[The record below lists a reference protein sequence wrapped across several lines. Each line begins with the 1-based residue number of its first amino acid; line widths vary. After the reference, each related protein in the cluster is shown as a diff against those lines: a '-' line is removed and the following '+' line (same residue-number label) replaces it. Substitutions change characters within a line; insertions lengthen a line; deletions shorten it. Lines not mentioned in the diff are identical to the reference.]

1 MLDGD
6 IAVALARAGL
16 ADQAQAKIEENVTRW
31 LDDCWIRIHAG
42 DALLAL
48 GDPAGAATHY
58 QAAVDLAEQDDD
70 FEARSDAIRR
80 LERLN
85 RPERRGSKPEP
96 GSRPT
101 NQHNQNASGGRS
113 RRKRRR

>member
-1 MLDGD
+1 
-6 IAVALARAGL
+6 
-16 ADQAQAKIEENVTRW
+16 
-31 LDDCWIRIHAG
+31 
-42 DALLAL
+42 
-48 GDPAGAATHY
+48 
-58 QAAVDLAEQDDD
+58 VDLAERDDD
-70 FEARSDAIRR
+70 FEARSDAIERLQR

-101 NQHNQNASGGRS
+101 NQRNQKTGGGRS